1 MRDACSLRR
10 RSLVLFSI
18 LAALPCSGKAV
29 SSCAQ
34 NLDFLDC
41 RSSEAAGPFDSSWE
55 TLLRE
60 SISHRGRGLVAPQS
74 GKSDWWL
81 EMSDLTSELAGMW
94 LPIWVERHRVWD
106 QVAKGERSAADLEGF
121 CLLGLCTAFFL
132 RAQYAADVEKLAEE
146 ALVELQYAQR
156 ILGEQLHRDVAKEFT
171 SWPFDAA
178 DILLNA
184 NRLSKWIGSGRPGDD
199 GPPRFV
205 LADWSRGQPPA
216 VSRPL
221 PPWTGPCRP
230 RQQQQQAEMA
240 LTVVAFG
247 VHSSLVLEPAT
258 MLRAALF
265 PRKINVRIYMRDC
278 PEGNHQWG
286 YHCHLQCQTLGDCQN
301 VPEGSSRLFVD
312 LIRHIEAVIL
322 TRETG
327 LNNLAVATYLEI
339 LVQMHATDP
348 QMREAALYVCTS
360 PIICSLLRT
369 AFETPLLAYLGM
381 QLHVDINRQLDQLWL
396 MHFKEM
402 VRSPC
407 SNVFAV
413 HNFMMREQIHYAT
426 GVRLAVVRPRALYA
440 QVDVPVWRQAKG
452 GDPRRLL
459 SGTQSWE
466 KKVLIFRSSLFNAS
480 LTPFL
485 LEAHATKCEFQLSL
499 KIVRGSADFVSYRDL
514 QRYRAVVLFPW
525 DAALMSFWELY
536 SLGGPALLLPDREW
550 VYKVQQK
557 TGWTSTMQLGEVEL
571 AGLKDLKG
579 LGAASGRPDF
589 AWSPWW
595 AQGKASSEQVLYW
608 YALSDYERLPHV
620 VTFRSLSDMLLKLL
634 DTTAL
639 RRSRAGLRRESR
651 KALKRG
657 LRWYREAAGWLMTG
671 HAASDCCPG

>member
-1 MRDACSLRR
+1 
-10 RSLVLFSI
+10 
-18 LAALPCSGKAV
+18 
-29 SSCAQ
+29 
-34 NLDFLDC
+34 
-41 RSSEAAGPFDSSWE
+41 
-55 TLLRE
+55 
-60 SISHRGRGLVAPQS
+60 
-74 GKSDWWL
+74 
-81 EMSDLTSELAGMW
+81 MW

-205 LADWSRGQPPA
+205 LADWQGTASC
-216 VSRPL
+216 S
-221 PPWTGPCRP
+221 
-230 RQQQQQAEMA
+230 
-240 LTVVAFG
+240 
-247 VHSSLVLEPAT
+247 EPASAS
-258 MLRAALF
+258 LDRAL
-265 PRKINVRIYMRDC
+265 PD
-278 PEGNHQWG
+278 PG
-286 YHCHLQCQTLGDCQN
+286 
-301 VPEGSSRLFVD
+301 FVD

-620 VTFRSLSDMLLKLL
+620 VTFRSLSATWMQFHRVQPIQQAINKQSRWNKQSLFVCFPIFLLSVSILFAEPCHSSWMSL
-634 DTTAL
+634 SNWPGSLSATT
-639 RRSRAGLRRESR
+639 RQQ
-651 KALKRG
+651 
-657 LRWYREAAGWLMTG
+657 
-671 HAASDCCPG
+671 